1 MEIIYLGI
9 ALVIA
14 VYCCYYVKMPY
25 YAAIAVGLA
34 WPIILV
40 GIAMHYMGFFK

>member
-1 MEIIYLGI
+1 MEIVY
-9 ALVIA
+9 LVIA
-14 VYCCYYVKMPY
+14 LTVALYCCYIVKIPY